1 MSILTKHNEIE
12 FGVGDTIRVTQAIY
26 ESGKKRSQAFE
37 GIVIYIKGR
46 EENTSF
52 CVRRIGAGQIGIE
65 RIFPLASPTIES
77 VKVVR
82 SGYRGIRS
90 AKLYFIRNKSKRE
103 IEKIY
108 RRAKGRE
115 LNKKQSLKV
124 KRIKKSPR
132 KVKSKTKK
140 TPSKK

>member
-1 MSILTKHNEIE
+1 MSIVTYHNEIE
-12 FGVGDTIRVTQAIY
+12 FGVGDTIQVTQAIY

-65 RIFPLASPTIES
+65 RIFPLGSPTIES
-77 VKVVR
+77 IKVVR

-90 AKLYFIRNKSKRE
+90 AKLYFIRNKSKKD

-108 RRAKGRE
+108 KRAKGRE
-115 LNKKQSLKV
+115 LNKTRV
-124 KRIKKSPR
+124 KLVIKSPR
-132 KVKSKTKK
+132 KVKSKVKK

>member
-1 MSILTKHNEIE
+1 MSIVTYHNEIE
-12 FGVGDTIRVTQAIY
+12 FGVGDTIQVTQAIY

-65 RIFPLASPTIES
+65 RIFPLGSPTIES
-77 VKVVR
+77 IKVVR

-90 AKLYFIRNKSKRE
+90 AKLYFIRNKSKT
-103 IEKIY
+103 Y
-108 RRAKGRE
+108 PC
-115 LNKKQSLKV
+115 V
-124 KRIKKSPR
+124 F
-132 KVKSKTKK
+132 
-140 TPSKK
+140 

>member
-1 MSILTKHNEIE
+1 MSIVTYHNEIE
-12 FGVGDTIRVTQAIY
+12 FGVGDTIQVTQAIY

-65 RIFPLASPTIES
+65 RIFPLGSPTIES
-77 VKVVR
+77 IKVVR

-90 AKLYFIRNKSKRE
+90 AKLYFIRNKSKKD

-108 RRAKGRE
+108 KRAKGRE
-115 LNKKQSLKV
+115 LNKTRV
-124 KRIKKSPR
+124 KPVIKSPR
-132 KVKSKTKK
+132 KVKSKVKK